1 MFQIETISAK
11 MLDYYVGRQD
21 ALIID
26 LRTKEDYQMGHVA
39 TAVNIPYEQW
49 EEWTD
54 FPKDKVLV
62 LYCDRGGASLDVA
75 RKLAKKGFEVRS
87 VIGGFL
93 AYQGRYLEKG

>member
-1 MFQIETISAK
+1 MFQIETISAN
-11 MLDYYVGRQD
+11 MLDDYVGRQD